1 MSGWSNQ
8 LTSCAHS
15 QAGCTYCQFQKHE
28 YRYVARTQKQ
38 YLCMQVHNYAT
49 LACYGEF
56 DET

>member
-1 MSGWSNQ
+1 MYILPIS
-8 LTSCAHS
+8 
-15 QAGCTYCQFQKHE
+15 KHE

-49 LACYGEF
+49 FACYREF